1 MKTKHHSISLFEPNG
16 IECVAVRDT
25 SAKTSTLLQC
35 IEYHANEI
43 LEASNSISINN
54 DSEIANHA
62 ACIIDLAELCTLL
75 ANINISSPKDHYENS
90 GIILSPS
97 SPASTR
103 TVSVKSRFHT
113 PYDSGITIGDRIQLA
128 RENLG
133 ISEADLAGMLGL
145 IPECIADWEDSN
157 CPVEATY
164 IIPLA
169 NALKCDPMWLLT
181 GNATHQDL
189 PDTGNGEHQYRHA
202 SQQSGDVSHEAPQR

>member
-16 IECVAVRDT
+16 IECVAVRDP

-113 PYDSGITIGDRIQLA
+113 PYDSGITIGDRIFDMRNLREMTREKLA
-128 RENLG
+128 ESVGVSPNLV
-133 ISEADLAGMLGL
+133 AA
-145 IPECIADWEDSN
+145 WEKNSLE
-157 CPVEATY
+157 PRAKHV
-164 IIPLA
+164 IPLA
-169 NALKCDPMWLLT
+169 NALKCDLMWLLT

-202 SQQSGDVSHEAPQR
+202 SQQAGDVSHEAPQR